1 MDAYV
6 LTLVL
11 QDFNPEKYQHLA
23 DIFGRTY
30 LETGSPVSIVTH
42 YLSVFT
48 KGHVTKPPES
58 CDPFS
63 VKAYDIRKA
72 YVACSFK
79 GKHTG
84 SFFFGL

>member
-1 MDAYV
+1 MYGYF
-6 LTLVL
+6 LVSVT

-23 DIFGRTY
+23 DIFGKAY
-30 LETGSPVSIVTH
+30 LESGTPVSIVTH

-48 KGHVTKPPES
+48 RGQVTSPPES

-79 GKHTG
+79 GAGETC
-84 SFFFGL
+84 LA

>member
-1 MDAYV
+1 MY
-6 LTLVL
+6 

-23 DIFGRTY
+23 EIFGRAY
-30 LETGSPVSIVTH
+30 LEAGSPVSIVTH

-48 KGHVTKPPES
+48 KGHVTNPPES

-79 GKHTG
+79 GMVYTHAHAKYKIN
-84 SFFFGL
+84 FFD